1 MGTASRASFR
11 SNRLFAQGASA
22 LLLLCGSLHA
32 TERFELERSDGSL
45 LTGFCDAPKEK
56 AFPIAILLQST
67 QKESARRLYDSLKDL
82 FLEKGWGA
90 AALEKMG
97 IGEGRVDEKEYARGN
112 SPLKRLG
119 DYEQFLA
126 AKKLPGWNGKI
137 ILVGQG
143 EGGKIAAALA
153 ARHPGQTLAIALVSA
168 GGGWPASEEL
178 LASFRT
184 EMAGNGFSPQYIHS
198 FLVQSREQFEGASMK
213 PSPDYNLFGFSYQY
227 WDGLKQLDLLGDL
240 SKIECPVYYVH
251 GDKDDR
257 IPSESVAF
265 LSENLK
271 DKKNFQMQRMA
282 NAGREIIQ
290 DRTTYSEAAAWI
302 KKQL

>member
-1 MGTASRASFR
+1 ME
-11 SNRLFAQGASA
+11 N
-22 LLLLCGSLHA
+22 
-32 TERFELERSDGSL
+32 
-45 LTGFCDAPKEK
+45 
-56 AFPIAILLQST
+56 
-67 QKESARRLYDSLKDL
+67 
-82 FLEKGWGA
+82 GWGT
-90 AALEKMG
+90 AALEKKG

-112 SPLKRLG
+112 SPLKRLA

-126 AKKLPGWNGKI
+126 AIKIPGWNGKI
-137 ILVGQG
+137 ILIGQG

-153 ARHPGQTLAIALVSA
+153 AKHPEQILAIALVAA

-178 LASFRT
+178 LASFRA

-227 WDGLKQLDLLGDL
+227 WDGLKQFDLLADL
-240 SKIECPVYYVH
+240 SKTQCPIYYVH

-257 IPSESVAF
+257 IPGESVAF

-271 DKKNFQMQRMA
+271 EKKNFQMQRMA

-290 DRTTYSEAAAWI
+290 DKTTYSEAASWI
-302 KKQL
+302 KSRL